1 MVLCCSGGNHRT
13 ETERKAVLE
22 TVAQEPRCRGEGG
35 VDRERAK
42 PSGGASKPT
51 RAQVGS
57 LSSLLHR
64 GGSAD
69 IPPREKVAY
78 ESKEGFED

>member
-1 MVLCCSGGNHRT
+1 M
-13 ETERKAVLE
+13 LE

-35 VDRERAK
+35 IDQEHAE

-51 RAQVGS
+51 RGQVGS
-57 LSSLLHR
+57 LSSPLHR

-69 IPPREKVAY
+69 ILPREKVAY
-78 ESKEGFED
+78 KSKKGSED